1 MDAQMRRPGH
11 PLFDPSTV
19 HIPPAAMGQLTPVDQ
34 QYWAIKKKNMNTVVA
49 FKVSGNRREGSER
62 RADNEGAAAQS

>member
-1 MDAQMRRPGH
+1 
-11 PLFDPSTV
+11 
-19 HIPPAAMGQLTPVDQ
+19 
-34 QYWAIKKKNMNTVVA
+34 MNTVVA